1 MSVTRINWIDYAKG
15 VCIIG
20 FVLAQSVYGYVA
32 MTGQS
37 NWMHFAAA
45 WAAPIIL
52 PTLFLMSGLFLPRT
66 LFRSPVRYSDRN
78 RRFSIE
84 KCSDSSISTSFG

>member
-1 MSVTRINWIDYAKG
+1 MSVTRINWVDYAKG

-52 PTLFLMSGLFLPRT
+52 PTLFIVILGPAGCSIADAFSG
-66 LFRSPVRYSDRN
+66 
-78 RRFSIE
+78 
-84 KCSDSSISTSFG
+84 